1 MSYRMVYFRISSSGY
16 TSGWSSDQEKNAFRE
31 ESRRMFKE
39 LGWDVHKEKMG
50 GIDKAVRNPQELY
63 LHPDCFSGV
72 VDEAGIQSLQEHL
85 AKAQTF
91 RCYAVDQCEEYA
103 DMSDAEYRAALE
115 ARREEITAAILERYR
130 TKKPGSYILR
140 IVANPIDKQFEILRL
155 CDKTRRNS
163 VGKSF
168 VIELINQLI
177 QEGRMICAKTPEGP
191 GIRTATEEELS
202 ERLQPVEQAGGQLA
216 GCNTPFP
223 PQQEM
228 GPQML

>member
-16 TSGWSSDQEKNAFRE
+16 TSGWSSDQEKNAFKE

-63 LHPDCFSGV
+63 LHPDSFSGV
-72 VDEAGIQSLQEHL
+72 VDEAGIQSLQKHF

-130 TKKPGSYILR
+130 TKKPGNYILR
-140 IVANPIDKQFEILRL
+140 IVANPIDKQFEILV
-155 CDKTRRNS
+155 N
-163 VGKSF
+163 GKIKYTNF
-168 VIELINQLI
+168 
-177 QEGRMICAKTPEGP
+177 RH
-191 GIRTATEEELS
+191 
-202 ERLQPVEQAGGQLA
+202 
-216 GCNTPFP
+216 
-223 PQQEM
+223 
-228 GPQML
+228 

>member
-1 MSYRMVYFRISSSGY
+1 
-16 TSGWSSDQEKNAFRE
+16 
-31 ESRRMFKE
+31 
-39 LGWDVHKEKMG
+39 
-50 GIDKAVRNPQELY
+50 
-63 LHPDCFSGV
+63 
-72 VDEAGIQSLQEHL
+72 
-85 AKAQTF
+85 
-91 RCYAVDQCEEYA
+91 
-103 DMSDAEYRAALE
+103 MSDAEYRAALE

-130 TKKPGSYILR
+130 TKKPGNYILR

-155 CDKTRRNS
+155 CDKTKRNS